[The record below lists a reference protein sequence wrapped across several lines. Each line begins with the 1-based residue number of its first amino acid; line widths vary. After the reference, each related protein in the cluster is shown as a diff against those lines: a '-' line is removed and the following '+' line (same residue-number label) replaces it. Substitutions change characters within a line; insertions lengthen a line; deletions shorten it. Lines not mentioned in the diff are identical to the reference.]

1 MRLRLILAAVAVLAL
16 GAGAGAFWLRPD
28 ERLAVNAESVAAVI
42 AVPSGQVVTL
52 QDVVGNVPGP
62 NGLTVRF
69 RFLAPAIAKA
79 GGGVPI
85 ETALRDMEALCN
97 SYALTR
103 IAEFGP
109 APAQIVISLSDVAV
123 AFGTP
128 APNATQYFEAY
139 SIKDNI
145 CIWDVF

>member
-1 MRLRLILAAVAVLAL
+1 MHLRLAIAAGLVLAL
-16 GAGAGAFWLRPD
+16 GAGAVWLRTD
-28 ERLAVNAESVAAVI
+28 AALPPPADAI

-69 RFLAPAIAKA
+69 RFLAPGIAKTVELDVA
-79 GGGVPI
+79 Q
-85 ETALRDMEALCN
+85 TDMEALCN
-97 SYALTR
+97 SYALPR

-109 APAQIVISLSDVAV
+109 VPSQIVISLSDVAV
-123 AFGTP
+123 PFGEASP
-128 APNATQYFEAY
+128 DVIQYFEAY
-139 SIKDNI
+139 SIQDNI

>member
-1 MRLRLILAAVAVLAL
+1 MHLRLATAAGLVLAL
-16 GAGAGAFWLRPD
+16 GAGAVWLRPYAD
-28 ERLAVNAESVAAVI
+28 LPPPADAI

-69 RFLAPAIAKA
+69 RFLAPGIAKTVELDVA
-79 GGGVPI
+79 Q
-85 ETALRDMEALCN
+85 TDMEALCN
-97 SYALTR
+97 SYALPR

-109 APAQIVISLSDVAV
+109 APSQIVISLSDVAV
-123 AFGTP
+123 PFGEASP
-128 APNATQYFEAY
+128 DVIQFFEAY
-139 SIKDNI
+139 SIQDNI

>member
-1 MRLRLILAAVAVLAL
+1 MHLRLATAAGLVLAL
-16 GAGAGAFWLRPD
+16 GAGAVWLRPD
-28 ERLAVNAESVAAVI
+28 ADPPPPADAI

-69 RFLAPAIAKA
+69 RFLAPGIAKTVELDVA
-79 GGGVPI
+79 Q
-85 ETALRDMEALCN
+85 TDMEALCN
-97 SYALTR
+97 SYALPR

-109 APAQIVISLSDVAV
+109 VPSQIVISLSDVAV
-123 AFGTP
+123 PFGEASP
-128 APNATQYFEAY
+128 DVIQYFEAY
-139 SIKDNI
+139 SIQDNI